1 MYIQF
6 KLFRIAFLSLL
17 FLTANIAAAF
27 PTHQPV
33 PGGTAVIEL
42 ANGDTPQPKAF
53 YKKRRVAVHKY
64 DDAWYALIGISLST
78 KPGEY
83 AVRYHFDDDKSY
95 QHSFTVKDKTY
106 KAQYLTVKNK
116 RKVNPNADD
125 MRRIVKERKI
135 KAAAKKAWSE
145 QIISTEFIQP
155 VSGRISSIFG
165 LRRFFNQQAR
175 RPHSG
180 LDIAAPEGTPIKAIA
195 NARVIETGNFFFSG
209 NMVYL
214 DHGQGVISLYAH
226 MFKIHVKPGQLIKQ
240 GDIIGEVGETGRV
253 TGPHLHLSLLL
264 NRNAV
269 DPNHWLPAV
278 KSQ

>member
-1 MYIQF
+1 MNIQF
-6 KLFRIAFLSLL
+6 KCLNIALTGLFLLTADIAF
-17 FLTANIAAAF
+17 AF
-27 PTHQPV
+27 PNHQPV

-42 ANGDTPQPKAF
+42 ANGDTPQPTAF
-53 YKKRRVAVHKY
+53 YKKRKVAVHKH
-64 DDAWYALIGISLST
+64 DDAWYALIGISLSAKT
-78 KPGEY
+78 GKHT
-83 AVRYHFDDDKSY
+83 VRYQFDDDKLY
-95 QHSFTVKDKTY
+95 QHDFIIKKKTY
-106 KAQYLTVKNK
+106 QAQYLTVKNK
-116 RKVNPNADD
+116 RKVNPNAED
-125 MRRIVKERKI
+125 MKRIIKERKI
-135 KAAAKKAWSE
+135 KAAAKHTWSDKN
-145 QIISTEFIQP
+145 ISTEFIQP
-155 VSGRISSIFG
+155 LSGRISSIFG

-195 NARVIETGNFFFSG
+195 DAKVIETGNFFFSG

-226 MFKIHVKPGQLIKQ
+226 LFKIHVKPGQEIKQ

-269 DPNHWLPAV
+269 DPNHWLPAA
-278 KSQ
+278 KPQ

>member
-1 MYIQF
+1 MIN
-6 KLFRIAFLSLL
+6 LIRIFTTVST
-17 FLTANIAAAF
+17 FFFINTAYAF

-42 ANGDTPQPKAF
+42 SSADTPQPNAF
-53 YKKRRVAVHKY
+53 FKKRRVAVHQY
-64 DDAWYALIGISLST
+64 DDAWYALIGLSLNT
-78 KPGEY
+78 KPGQY
-83 AVRYHFDDDKSY
+83 TVHYQFDDKKKY
-95 QHSFTVKDKTY
+95 QHSFIVRKKTY

-116 RKVNPNADD
+116 RKVNPNAED
-125 MRRIVKERKI
+125 MKRIIREKKI
-135 KAAAKKAWSE
+135 KTAAKNTWTDKT
-145 QIISTEFIQP
+145 IHTEFIRP
-155 VSGRISSIFG
+155 VNGRISSIFG
-165 LRRFFNQQAR
+165 LRRFFNKQAR

-195 NARVIETGNFFFSG
+195 DARVIETGDFFFSG

-226 MFKIHVKPGQLIKQ
+226 MHKINVKAGQLIKQ

-264 NRNAV
+264 NRSAV
-269 DPNHWLPAV
+269 DPNHWLPSA
-278 KSQ
+278 KAQ

>member
-1 MYIQF
+1 MIN
-6 KLFRIAFLSLL
+6 LIRIFTTVST
-17 FLTANIAAAF
+17 FFFINTAYAF

-42 ANGDTPQPKAF
+42 SSADTPQPNAF
-53 YKKRRVAVHKY
+53 FKKRRVAVHQY
-64 DDAWYALIGISLST
+64 DDAWYALIGLSLNT
-78 KPGEY
+78 KPGQY
-83 AVRYHFDDDKSY
+83 TVRYQFDDKKKY
-95 QHSFTVKDKTY
+95 QHSFIVRKKTY

-116 RKVNPNADD
+116 RKVNPNAED
-125 MRRIVKERKI
+125 MKRIIREKKI
-135 KAAAKKAWSE
+135 KTAAKNTWTDKT
-145 QIISTEFIQP
+145 IHTEFIRP
-155 VSGRISSIFG
+155 VNGRISSIFG
-165 LRRFFNQQAR
+165 LRRFFNKQAR

-195 NARVIETGNFFFSG
+195 DARVIETGDFFFSG

-226 MFKIHVKPGQLIKQ
+226 MHKIKVKAGQLIKQ

-264 NRNAV
+264 NRSAV
-269 DPNHWLPAV
+269 DPNHWLPPA
-278 KSQ
+278 KAQ